1 MGEVYDHSS
10 TQQKGASKVRFD
22 LAFVGFGTVG
32 RGLAELLIE
41 KRSLLE
47 RVYGVEWRVVAISD
61 IMLGSVVDDR
71 GIDLSEALRLADS
84 GRNLVS
90 LPSQRKGL
98 SPIEVIK
105 ESPSNTIIEVTWTN
119 LIDGEPGYTHLKTAL
134 SLGKNVATTNK
145 GPIALYYRELM
156 DLARSKGVHLRF
168 KGTVL
173 SGTPAFNLF
182 EGPLSGC
189 SVISM
194 KGILNG
200 TTNFI
205 LTEMEKGSDYA
216 AALKE
221 AQRLG
226 YAEADPTMDVEGMD
240 AAAKLA
246 ILANVLLGS
255 NIKPGDVKR
264 KGITSVSPLDIQ
276 DAKRK
281 GERIKL
287 IGRAEKEG
295 ERILAE
301 VSPTPLPVSDPL
313 ANVMGVTNA
322 ITFKTDCLGDV
333 TVMGP
338 GAGRRAT
345 GYALLSDLISIA
357 CSKHGL

>member
-1 MGEVYDHSS
+1 M
-10 TQQKGASKVRFD
+10 VRFD
-22 LAFVGFGTVG
+22 LAFIGFGTVG

-47 RVYGVEWRVVAISD
+47 KVYGIEWRVVAISD
-61 IMLGSVVDDR
+61 IKLGSIVDDN
-71 GIDLSEALRLADS
+71 GIILTEALRLADS
-84 GRNLVS
+84 GGNLEV
-90 LPSQRKGL
+90 LPAQRKGL
-98 SPIEVIK
+98 SAVDVIR
-105 ESPSNTIIEVTWTN
+105 ESSANTIIEVTWTN
-119 LIDGEPGYTHLKTAL
+119 IVDGEPGYTHIKTAL

-156 DLARSKGVHLRF
+156 SLAKDKRVHLRF

-182 EGPLSGC
+182 DGPLSGC
-189 SVISM
+189 TVQSIS
-194 KGILNG
+194 GILNG
-200 TTNFI
+200 TTNYI
-205 LTEMEKGSDYA
+205 LTEMEKGVEYA

-240 AAAKLA
+240 VAAKLT
-246 ILANVLLGS
+246 ILANVLLDGD
-255 NIKPGDVKR
+255 IKPVDVKR
-264 KGITSVSPLDIQ
+264 RGITSITLHDIQ
-276 DAKRK
+276 DAARK

-287 IGRAEKEG
+287 LGRAERVGDK
-295 ERILAE
+295 ILAE
-301 VSPTPLPVSDPL
+301 VSPTSLPTSDPL

-322 ITFKTDCLGDV
+322 ITFKTDCLGDI

-345 GYALLSDLISIA
+345 GYALLSDLITIA
-357 CSKHGL
+357 RSK